1 MSRLDN
7 MFVFRSFLLA
17 CMVTLPFGAHA
28 QRVPD
33 VEKEKAKLVYRLY
46 QATYGAQQRC
56 GASHSSHGETLARFR
71 SAYPELVALLDA
83 SPYLAQARDR
93 FTTLLD
99 SGALPQPGEEGLRSE
114 CRGLEA
120 ILRALIDASGSAQ
133 AVAGYV
139 DLLKK

>member
-1 MSRLDN
+1 
-7 MFVFRSFLLA
+7 MFAFRSLLLA

-56 GASHSSHGETLARFR
+56 GASAGASHGATLARFR
-71 SAYPELVALLDA
+71 AAYPELVALLDA

-93 FTTLLD
+93 FTTLQE
-99 SGALPQPGEEGLRSE
+99 SGALPQPDEEGLRGE
-114 CRGLEA
+114 CQRLES
-120 ILRALIDASGSAQ
+120 ILRSLIDAPGSAE

>member
-1 MSRLDN
+1 
-7 MFVFRSFLLA
+7 MFAFRSLLLA

-28 QRVPD
+28 QRAPD
-33 VEKEKAKLVYRLY
+33 VEKDKAKLVYRLY

-56 GASHSSHGETLARFR
+56 GASDPSDGATLARFR
-71 SAYPELVALLDA
+71 SVYPELVALLDA

-93 FTTLLD
+93 FTTLQD
-99 SGALPQPGEEGLRSE
+99 SGALPQPGEAGLRSE
-114 CRGLEA
+114 CQGLEA
-120 ILRALIDASGSAQ
+120 ILRALIDAPGSAE

>member
-1 MSRLDN
+1 
-7 MFVFRSFLLA
+7 
-17 CMVTLPFGAHA
+17 MVTLPFGAHA

-56 GASHSSHGETLARFR
+56 GASAGASHGETLVRFR
-71 SAYPELVALLDA
+71 AAYPELVGLLDA

-93 FTTLLD
+93 YTALQD
-99 SGALPQPGEEGLRSE
+99 SGALPQLDNAGLRRE
-114 CRGLEA
+114 CEGLEA
-120 ILRALIDASGSAQ
+120 ILRALIDAQGSAE
-133 AVAGYV
+133 AAAGYV

>member
-1 MSRLDN
+1 
-7 MFVFRSFLLA
+7 MFAFRSFLLA
-17 CMVTLPFGAHA
+17 CMVTLPIGAHA

-56 GASHSSHGETLARFR
+56 GASAGHDETLARFR
-71 SAYPELVALLDA
+71 AAYPELVALLDA

-93 FTTLLD
+93 FTALQD
-99 SGALPQPGEEGLRSE
+99 SGALPQLDEEGLRRE
-114 CRGLEA
+114 CQGLEA
-120 ILRALIDASGSAQ
+120 ILRALIDAPGSAG